1 MKALTAKKYC
11 CRYSKHHDISIGLHK
26 KVMENYI
33 VMMMETTSK
42 SVTFEENTPITLS
55 KTES

>member
-1 MKALTAKKYC
+1 
-11 CRYSKHHDISIGLHK
+11 
-26 KVMENYI
+26 MENYI

-42 SVTFEENTPITLS
+42 SVTFEENAPITLS